1 MNSITTSK
9 KSNTLQYLLLGK
21 KGGKTTAKIIEKLLI
36 RPYNSNQLANILNLS
51 YNTIQYHIRIMLK
64 YELIVQT
71 SSGYGSIY
79 EPSQKLLNESE
90 KFYELKKL
98 I

>member
-1 MNSITTSK
+1 MNNKTAVK
-9 KSNTLQYLLLGK
+9 KGNTLQYLLLGK
-21 KGGKTTAKIIEKLLI
+21 KGGKTSAKIIEKLLI
-36 RPYNSNQLANILNLS
+36 RPYNSNQLANTLNLS

-64 YELIVQT
+64 YELIEKT

-79 EPSQKLLNESE
+79 EPSQKLLNESDT
-90 KFYELKKL
+90 FYELKKL

>member
-1 MNSITTSK
+1 MNNITTTK

-79 EPSQKLLNESE
+79 EPSPKLLNESE